1 MKLFVEYF
9 LEITQDS
16 RLIFVYNSA
25 DEHNN
30 AILEMTLHVCP
41 PINLIKN
48 VLVNPLLYDM
58 LYKRIV
64 EDEFYKS
71 NFN

>member
-1 MKLFVEYF
+1 MKLFVTYF
-9 LEITQDS
+9 LEITHDS
-16 RLIFVYNSA
+16 HLIFVYNSV

-41 PINLIKN
+41 PINLIKI
-48 VLVNPLLYDM
+48 VLVNPLIYDM

-64 EDEFYKS
+64 EERVLQILF
-71 NFN
+71 